1 MTLAV
6 VKVGDTAVD
15 VEEGKA
21 AGCRTVAVL
30 SGTQGREK
38 LEAAGPSLILDSVA
52 DLPAAL
58 GLADAADQAGS
69 L

>member
-1 MTLAV
+1 M
-6 VKVGDTAVD
+6 D

-21 AGCRTVAVL
+21 AGCHTVAVL